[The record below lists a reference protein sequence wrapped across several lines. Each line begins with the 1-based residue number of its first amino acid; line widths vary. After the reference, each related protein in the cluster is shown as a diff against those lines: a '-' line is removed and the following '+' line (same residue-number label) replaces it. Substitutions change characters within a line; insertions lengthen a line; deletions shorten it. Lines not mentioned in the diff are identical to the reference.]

1 MPKATKPGKFSVEE
15 KSAMKD
21 RAKELKSP
29 AGPSCGETDVLA
41 AIEEMPDEDKDIATN
56 FHQLVAEVAP
66 DLVPRTWYGMP
77 AYATPGK
84 SGKVICFFQGASKM
98 KTRYN
103 TVGFSD
109 TANLDEGSMWPT
121 AFALQTWNA
130 TNNKKLS
137 ALVKKAIADP
147 TDPTH

>member
-1 MPKATKPGKFSVEE
+1 
-15 KSAMKD
+15 MKD

-29 AGPSCGETDVLA
+29 AGQGDGESDVLA
-41 AIEEMPDEDKDIATN
+41 AIDEMPDEDKEIATS
-56 FHQLVAEVAP
+56 FHELVHEIAP
-66 DLVPRTWYGMP
+66 DLVSRTWYGMP

-84 SGKVICFFQGASKM
+84 KGKVICFFQGATKM

-109 TANLDEGSMWPT
+109 TASLDEGSMWPT

-130 TNNKKLS
+130 TNSKKLS
-137 ALVKKAIADP
+137 ALIKKSIV
-147 TDPTH
+147 